1 MLNQFTGVF
10 FRERVISS
18 PPNLYNSL
26 LNNLILIFLGGFVD
40 PLTLIIVAIVGFILV
55 VGVVSVLIYNSLVST
70 LKQLENAWA
79 QIDVQL
85 KRRADLIPNLVETVK
100 GYAKFEKGV
109 LEGVTQARSAVMSA
123 KSPKDAAAAENML
136 SGALKSLFAVAEAYP
151 TLKANENFK
160 ALQEELS
167 STENKV
173 AFSRQFYND
182 MVMKWNTMI
191 LTFPN
196 SIFAGIFGMN
206 KEKEFFQVTEE
217 EKKPVK
223 VDFSGM

>member
-1 MLNQFTGVF
+1 V
-10 FRERVISS
+10 VI
-18 PPNLYNSL
+18 
-26 LNNLILIFLGGFVD
+26 FVD
-40 PLTLIIVAIVGFILV
+40 LVIILLAIIGFIV
-55 VGVVSVLIYNSLVST
+55 VIGIIAVAIYNSLVST
-70 LKQLENAWA
+70 LKQVENAWS

-100 GYAKFEKGV
+100 GYAKFEKST
-109 LEGVTQARSAVMSA
+109 LENVTKARAALMSA
-123 KSPKDAAAAENML
+123 KGPKDAANADNML
-136 SGALKSLFAVAEAYP
+136 SGALKSLFAVSEAYP

-173 AFSRQFYND
+173 AFARQFYND

-196 SIFAGIFGMN
+196 NLFAGMFGMN
-206 KEKEFFQVTEE
+206 KEKEFFQATEE
-217 EKKPVK
+217 ERKAVK

>member
-1 MLNQFTGVF
+1 MLVLLGIVGL
-10 FRERVISS
+10 VI
-18 PPNLYNSL
+18 
-26 LNNLILIFLGGFVD
+26 ILG
-40 PLTLIIVAIVGFILV
+40 IVAIA
-55 VGVVSVLIYNSLVST
+55 IYNSLVAT
-70 LKQLENAWA
+70 LKQTENAWA

-100 GYAKFEKGV
+100 GYAKFEKSV
-109 LEGVTQARSAVMSA
+109 LEGVTQARSALMTA
-123 KSPKDAAAAENML
+123 KSPKDAAKADNML
-136 SGALKSLFAVAEAYP
+136 TGALKSIFAVAEAYP

-173 AFSRQFYND
+173 AFARQFYND

-196 SIFAGIFGMN
+196 NMFAGMFGMN
-206 KEKEFFQVTEE
+206 KEKEMFQATDEE
-217 EKKPVK
+217 RRSVK
-223 VDFSGM
+223 VDFSKM

>member
-1 MLNQFTGVF
+1 LICFRSSQYLFKEFNPNLLAHKRAKGVF
-10 FRERVISS
+10 
-18 PPNLYNSL
+18 
-26 LNNLILIFLGGFVD
+26 FVD
-40 PLTLIIVAIVGFILV
+40 PLTILLFGIIGFVVV
-55 VGVVSVLIYNSLVST
+55 VGIISVLIYNSLVST
-70 LKQLENAWA
+70 LKQVENAWA

-109 LEGVTQARSAVMSA
+109 LEGVTQARAAIMGA
-123 KSPKDAAAAENML
+123 KSPKDSAKADNML

-173 AFSRQFYND
+173 AFARQFYND

-196 SIFAGIFGMN
+196 NLFAGMFGMN
-206 KEKEFFQVTEE
+206 KEKEFFQVNDEE
-217 EKKPVK
+217 RKAVK
-223 VDFSGM
+223 VDFSKM

>member
-1 MLNQFTGVF
+1 
-10 FRERVISS
+10 VII
-18 PPNLYNSL
+18 LIVEAT
-26 LNNLILIFLGGFVD
+26 ILIFLAIIGFVVVAG
-40 PLTLIIVAIVGFILV
+40 IIAIG
-55 VGVVSVLIYNSLVST
+55 IYNSLVT
-70 LKQLENAWA
+70 TMKQVDNAWA

-109 LEGVTQARSAVMSA
+109 LEGVTQARSALMTAKGPKDSA
-123 KSPKDAAAAENML
+123 KADNML
-136 SGALKSLFAVAEAYP
+136 TGALKSVFAVAEAYP

-173 AFSRQFYND
+173 AFARQFYND

-196 SIFAGIFGMN
+196 NIFAGMFGMN
-206 KEKEFFQVTEE
+206 KDREFFTANEE
-217 EKKPVK
+217 ERKAVK